1 MSRLLLEP
9 AATGA
14 LLYLLTRNPSN
25 LRDQFS
31 STTGINETT
40 LRNLIIP
47 LKWLFSLGLLRRF
60 HNAMTTLAFNNWQFR
75 PQGEPW
81 KFGDDKLS
89 ELVLITGGCS
99 GFGRLMAK
107 DFSKH
112 ARVVIL
118 DIQEPPEDLRVPNI
132 HFYRCDVSDPGAIQ
146 STAVM
151 IREQHGTVSV
161 LINNAGIARGLTLL
175 ESSIEYTEKIF
186 KVNTFAHI
194 YLIKEFLPAM
204 LEARK
209 GHVVSICS
217 IASYI
222 TLPPILHYCATKTAS
237 NYISD
242 GLRSELLTRYP
253 NGNTILTT
261 SVHPTFHDTPMLGDI
276 FGKSSRT
283 STDMIYPPENVSR
296 KVVEQV
302 LQARSGKLFIPENE
316 YYLSFWKFAPTWL
329 VDLLIFAR
337 NKKRLKMLA
346 KAASQ

>member
-1 MSRLLLEP
+1 
-9 AATGA
+9 
-14 LLYLLTRNPSN
+14 
-25 LRDQFS
+25 
-31 STTGINETT
+31 
-40 LRNLIIP
+40 
-47 LKWLFSLGLLRRF
+47 
-60 HNAMTTLAFNNWQFR
+60 
-75 PQGEPW
+75 
-81 KFGDDKLS
+81 
-89 ELVLITGGCS
+89 
-99 GFGRLMAK
+99 
-107 DFSKH
+107 
-112 ARVVIL
+112 
-118 DIQEPPEDLRVPNI
+118 
-132 HFYRCDVSDPGAIQ
+132 
-146 STAVM
+146 
-151 IREQHGTVSV
+151 
-161 LINNAGIARGLTLL
+161 LTLL

-242 GLRSELLTRYP
+242 GEIWHCGPGRVECILTNDTLGLRSELLTRYP

-283 STDMIYPPENVSR
+283 STDMIHPPENVSR
-296 KVVEQV
+296 EVVEQV

-346 KAASQ
+346 KAAKAASQ